1 MLLVSLKISEPWL
14 NLAVLIDELLID
26 YNEQGYITKP
36 KCLQILHYTSYYG
49 FSQTVRWRLIWLANL
64 GSIILKIRYSLCWL
78 GHILGYIL
86 KENLHQKSFL
96 KLISLI
102 SLEKSQTYF
111 IHKMHWWILCY
122 LTMVQSILGK
132 MPLGKKAPRKNAPCK
147 IAPHEIFLWTFLM
160 SSFFYENFVHK
171 KNLFSFNEFFYYKF
185 VYSICLHYFFLSVYF
200 WFSGM
205 GYNVYQHMC
214 VTNSAGHCYLATRFF
229 YKQRFFQ
236 LSLSVA

>member
-26 YNEQGYITKP
+26 YNEQGYIAKP
-36 KCLQILHYTSYYG
+36 KCLQILYHTFYYG

-64 GSIILKIRYSLCWL
+64 GSLILKIRYSLCWL
-78 GHILGYIL
+78 GYILGYIF

-111 IHKMHWWILCY
+111 IYKMHWWILCY

-132 MPLGKKAPRKNAPCK
+132 MPLGKKLPGKMPPGKLPPMKFFC
-147 IAPHEIFLWTFLM
+147 ELFLI
-160 SSFFYENFVHK
+160 SSFFCENFVHK
-171 KNLFSFNEFFYYKF
+171 KNLFSFNEF
-185 VYSICLHYFFLSVYF
+185 S
-200 WFSGM
+200 
-205 GYNVYQHMC
+205 NV
-214 VTNSAGHCYLATRFF
+214 A
-229 YKQRFFQ
+229 
-236 LSLSVA
+236 